1 MLGEITQNTHRNKK
15 GVVYVHFHIWDLAI
29 TCLSLNQT
37 NCELGENIVGCLWEH
52 IGNKK
57 IQYPPHLFSSQEKKP
72 TWGPKGHQVGE
83 RKRPMMTY

>member
-15 GVVYVHFHIWDLAI
+15 GVVYDHFHIWDLGI

-37 NCELGENIVGCLWEH
+37 NYELGENIVGCVWEH

-57 IQYPPHLFSSQEKKP
+57 IQYPSPPPPLFLSSEKTHLGLQGTPS
-72 TWGPKGHQVGE
+72 W
-83 RKRPMMTY
+83 